1 LARVDLHVHSSA
13 SFDCKVPPH
22 LVAERL
28 RSYGISPVLLTD
40 HDTMEGVEEL
50 RRSGDT
56 ETIGGEEIL
65 TQEGELIGLFLEHP
79 VAQGLTPEETVERI
93 KSQGGLVY
101 LQHPLERRRRSLRLA
116 AIERLR
122 DQIDIVEIF
131 NGRSDEEANRGAED
145 LCDALGAIP
154 GAGSDAHT
162 LEEIGKVYVE
172 LEDFSGAVDFLE
184 KLEKARIVL
193 SPHKWRMRLVQRAGG
208 ILARIR

>member
-40 HDTMEGVEEL
+40 HDTMEGVQEL
-50 RRSGDT
+50 RRGGDV
-56 ETIGGEEIL
+56 ETIGGQEIL
-65 TQEGELIGLFLEHP
+65 TQEGELIGLFLEQP
-79 VAQGLTPEETVERI
+79 VEQGLTPEQTVERI

-101 LQHPLERRRRSLRLA
+101 LQHPLEGRRRSLKLG

-122 DQIDIVEIF
+122 EDIDIVEVF
-131 NGRSDEEANRGAED
+131 NGRSDEEANRRAED
-145 LCDALGAIP
+145 LCDALGAMP

-172 LEDFSGAVDFLE
+172 LEDFSGPVDFLK
-184 KLEKARIVL
+184 KLEAARVVVG
-193 SPHKWRMRLVQRAGG
+193 PRRWRARLVQRAGG